1 MILKGAQ
8 VVIECLREQGVDVV
22 FGFPGGAILPVYDA
36 LYDAKDINHILTA
49 HEQGATHAADG
60 YARATGKVGVVIVTS
75 GPGATNTVTGI
86 ATANMDSVP
95 MVVITGQ
102 VACSLLGRDS
112 FQEVDITGVTAPI
125 TKHNYIVKN
134 PKMLPD
140 IMREAFR
147 IARTGRPG
155 PVLVDIPKDVQ
166 TSDIDFESITVDTS
180 YVHEDTFHP
189 DYCKPQIWDKSIE
202 EAVKALEC
210 AEKPVI
216 YAGGGVKIS
225 GANGKLVE
233 FAEKIKA
240 PVVCSFM
247 GMGSFP
253 GSHPNFIGMVGM
265 HGTRSSN
272 YAVSN
277 CDLLIAVGAR
287 FSDRVVSRVDKFAS
301 KARIIHIDIDPAELG
316 KNVKAHIPICGDVK
330 KSIEA
335 LCESVKEKEPN
346 GWNQQIKSWQSLH
359 PLKCNPES
367 ALSPQFII
375 EKLYEVS
382 GGNAIITTEV
392 GQHQMWAAQ
401 FYKYDNPRS
410 FISSGGLGTMGYGL
424 GAAIGACIG
433 VGSEK
438 RVINIAG
445 DGSFKMNSTELATIS
460 RYKLP
465 VIQLVLN
472 NHALGMVRQWQT
484 LFFKG
489 RYSQTTL
496 GGDVDFV
503 KLAAAYGIKGVKIT
517 DNDQVEQTLKDALS
531 TLEPIV
537 IECEI
542 NSDEKVFP
550 IVPPGAAIDDLID

>member
-36 LYDAKDINHILTA
+36 LYDAVDINHILTA

-60 YARATGKVGVVIVTS
+60 YARATGKTGVVIVTS

-166 TSDIDFESITVDTS
+166 TSDIEYERVAVNTS

-189 DYCKPQIWDKSIE
+189 DFYKPQVWDKSVE
-202 EAVKALEC
+202 EAVKALDS

-225 GANGKLVE
+225 GANCQLVE
-233 FAEKIKA
+233 FSEKIKA

-265 HGTRSSN
+265 HGTRSAN

-287 FSDRVVSRVDKFAS
+287 FSDRVVSRVEKFAS
-301 KARIIHIDIDPAELG
+301 RARIIHIDIDPAELG

-330 KSIEA
+330 KSIEV
-335 LCESVKEKEPN
+335 LCTRVKEKKPN
-346 GWNQQIKSWQSLH
+346 GWNQQIQAWQSLH
-359 PLKCNPES
+359 PLKYKPEGT
-367 ALSPQFII
+367 LSPQFVI

-401 FYKYDNPRS
+401 FYKYDYPKT
-410 FISSGGLGTMGYGL
+410 FISSGGLGTMGFGL

-433 VGSEK
+433 RGSEK
-438 RVINIAG
+438 RVVNIAG

-465 VIQLVLN
+465 IIQLVLN

-496 GGDVDFV
+496 GDEVDFV

-517 DNDQVEQTLKDALS
+517 NNDQVEQTLKDALAN
-531 TLEPIV
+531 LEPIV

>member
-1 MILKGAQ
+1 
-8 VVIECLREQGVDVV
+8 
-22 FGFPGGAILPVYDA
+22 
-36 LYDAKDINHILTA
+36 
-49 HEQGATHAADG
+49 
-60 YARATGKVGVVIVTS
+60 VGVIIVTS

-95 MVVITGQ
+95 MVIITGQ

-134 PKMLPD
+134 PKMLPFV
-140 IMREAFR
+140 MREAFR

-155 PVLVDIPKDVQ
+155 PVLIDIPKDVQ
-166 TSDIDFESITVDTS
+166 TSDVEYERIAVDTS

-189 DYCKPQIWDKSIE
+189 DYYKAQVWDESIE

-216 YAGGGVKIS
+216 YAGGGVRIS

-287 FSDRVVSRVDKFAS
+287 FSDRVVSRVEKFAS

-316 KNVKAHIPICGDVK
+316 KNVKTHIPICGDVK
-330 KSIEA
+330 KSIVA
-335 LCESVKEKEPN
+335 LCERVKEKKPN
-346 GWNQQIKSWQSLH
+346 GWNQQIKTWQAQH
-359 PLKCNPES
+359 PLKYKTLG
-367 ALSPQFII
+367 ALSPQFVI

-401 FYKYDNPRS
+401 FYKYDHPKT

-433 VGSEK
+433 KGSEK

-465 VIQLVLN
+465 VIQLVMN

-496 GGDVDFV
+496 GAEVDFV

-531 TLEPIV
+531 RLEPIV

>member
-36 LYDAKDINHILTA
+36 LYDAVDINHILTA

-60 YARATGKVGVVIVTS
+60 YARATGKTGVVIVTS

-140 IMREAFR
+140 IIREAFR

-166 TSDIDFESITVDTS
+166 TSDIEYERVAVNTS

-189 DYCKPQIWDKSIE
+189 DFYKPQVWDKSVE
-202 EAVKALEC
+202 EAVKALDS

-225 GANGKLVE
+225 GANCQLVE
-233 FAEKIKA
+233 FSEKIKA

-253 GSHPNFIGMVGM
+253 GSHLNFIGMVGM
-265 HGTRSSN
+265 HGTRSAN

-287 FSDRVVSRVDKFAS
+287 FSDRVVSRVEKFAS
-301 KARIIHIDIDPAELG
+301 RARIIHIDIDPAELG

-330 KSIEA
+330 KSIEV
-335 LCESVKEKEPN
+335 LCTRVKEKKPN
-346 GWNQQIKSWQSLH
+346 GWNQQIQAWQSLH
-359 PLKCNPES
+359 PLKYKPEGT
-367 ALSPQFII
+367 LSPQFVI

-401 FYKYDNPRS
+401 FYKYDYPKT
-410 FISSGGLGTMGYGL
+410 FISSGGLGTMGFGL

-433 VGSEK
+433 RGSEK
-438 RVINIAG
+438 RVVNIAG

-465 VIQLVLN
+465 IIQLVLN

-496 GGDVDFV
+496 GDEVDFV

-517 DNDQVEQTLKDALS
+517 NNDQVEQTLKDALS
-531 TLEPIV
+531 NLEPIV

>member
-36 LYDAKDINHILTA
+36 LYDAVDINHILTA

-60 YARATGKVGVVIVTS
+60 YARATGKTGVVIVTS

-140 IMREAFR
+140 IIREAFR

-166 TSDIDFESITVDTS
+166 TSDIEYERVAVNTS

-189 DYCKPQIWDKSIE
+189 DFYKPQVWDKSVE
-202 EAVKALEC
+202 EAVKALDS

-225 GANGKLVE
+225 GANCQLVE
-233 FAEKIKA
+233 FSEKIKA

-265 HGTRSSN
+265 HGTRSAN

-287 FSDRVVSRVDKFAS
+287 FSDRVVSRVEKFAS
-301 KARIIHIDIDPAELG
+301 RARIIHIDIDPAELG

-330 KSIEA
+330 KSIEV
-335 LCESVKEKEPN
+335 LCTRVKEKKPN
-346 GWNQQIKSWQSLH
+346 GWNQQIQAWQSLH
-359 PLKCNPES
+359 PLKYKPEGT
-367 ALSPQFII
+367 LSPQFVI

-401 FYKYDNPRS
+401 FYKYDHPKT
-410 FISSGGLGTMGYGL
+410 FISSGGLGTMGFGL

-433 VGSEK
+433 RGSEK
-438 RVINIAG
+438 RVVNIAG

-465 VIQLVLN
+465 IIQLVLN

-496 GGDVDFV
+496 GDEVDFV

-517 DNDQVEQTLKDALS
+517 NNDQVEQTLKDALAN
-531 TLEPIV
+531 LEPIV

>member
-36 LYDAKDINHILTA
+36 LYDANDINHILTA

-60 YARATGKVGVVIVTS
+60 YARATGKTGVVIVTS

-102 VACSLLGRDS
+102 VASSLLGRDS

-155 PVLVDIPKDVQ
+155 PVLIDIPKDVQ
-166 TSDIDFESITVDTS
+166 TSDVEYERIEVDTS

-189 DYCKPQIWDKSIE
+189 DFYKPQVWDKSIE
-202 EAVKALEC
+202 EAVKALDS

-225 GANGKLVE
+225 GANGQLVE

-265 HGTRSSN
+265 HGTRTSN

-287 FSDRVVSRVDKFAS
+287 FSDRVVSRVEKFAS
-301 KARIIHIDIDPAELG
+301 RARIIHIDIDPAELG

-330 KSIEA
+330 KSIET
-335 LCESVKEKEPN
+335 LCGRVKEKKPN
-346 GWNQQIKSWQSLH
+346 GWNQQIQTWQSLH
-359 PLKCNPES
+359 PLKYKPEGT
-367 ALSPQFII
+367 LSPQFVI

-382 GGNAIITTEV
+382 GGKAIITTEV

-401 FYKYDNPRS
+401 FYKYDHPRT

-433 VGSEK
+433 RGSEK
-438 RVINIAG
+438 RVVNIAG

-465 VIQLVLN
+465 IIQLVLN

-496 GGDVDFV
+496 GDEVDFV

-531 TLEPIV
+531 KLEPIV